1 MALSDAPKEAIF
13 LTNLLN
19 ELGYSAEEA
28 VTLNIDKQGAEK
40 LASNPFFHKRT
51 KHIDVRFHHVRELV
65 KKKEICL
72 QYCLTEHMVADI
84 FNKSLAKIKHEYFT
98 NLLKCN

>member
-1 MALSDAPKEAIF
+1 MR
-13 LTNLLN
+13 NLLN

-28 VTLNIDKQGAEK
+28 VTLNIDNQGAEK
-40 LASNPFFHKRT
+40 LASNPVFHKRT
-51 KHIDVRFHHVRELV
+51 KHIDIRFHHVREVV

-72 QYCLTEHMVADI
+72 LYCPTEHMVADI
-84 FNKSLAKIKHEYFT
+84 FTKSLAKIKHKYFT